1 MMMCGGSLTIKHY
14 KRMFMPTNENV
25 VSENASEKC
34 ICICT
39 INLSEY
45 ISSLIRV
52 LPGMVKSK
60 FNIQIEAEAVGHK
73 LSGFIAQNT

>member
-25 VSENASEKC
+25 VSENASEK
-34 ICICT
+34 CICT

-73 LSGFIAQNT
+73 LSGCIAQNT

>member
-1 MMMCGGSLTIKHY
+1 MMMCGGPLTIKHY
-14 KRMFMPTNENV
+14 KRMFMPPNENV
-25 VSENASEKC
+25 VSENASEK
-34 ICICT
+34 CICT

-52 LPGMVKSK
+52 IPVMVKSK

>member
-34 ICICT
+34 ICT
-39 INLSEY
+39 INLAEY
-45 ISSLIRV
+45 ISSLIGV
-52 LPGMVKSK
+52 IPGMVIS
-60 FNIQIEAEAVGHK
+60 ID
-73 LSGFIAQNT
+73 

>member
-14 KRMFMPTNENV
+14 KRMFMPTNKNV
-25 VSENASEKC
+25 VSENASEK
-34 ICICT
+34 CICT

-52 LPGMVKSK
+52 IPVMVKSK
-60 FNIQIEAEAVGHK
+60 FK
-73 LSGFIAQNT
+73 YSDWS